1 MYVLSTVEGIARN
14 RETQKLGE
22 HYWGEQV
29 NYHTTSLVLCLSTVT
44 NSALPG
50 HSEPIQIMAQDDLST
65 DPPCHATA
73 CAIQSCLSKNS
84 FDEQKCQAQ
93 IDALYSCCNA
103 FYEKFGDDAKTV
115 SCPMANLLRLKIEQR
130 KDAR

>member
-1 MYVLSTVEGIARN
+1 MLRLSFLLADDCSVLSSVGVLHPNTALLADNIAP
-14 RETQKLGE
+14 
-22 HYWGEQV
+22 
-29 NYHTTSLVLCLSTVT
+29 
-44 NSALPG
+44 A
-50 HSEPIQIMAQDDLST
+50 
-65 DPPCHATA
+65 
-73 CAIQSCLSKNS
+73 CLSKNS